1 MGLLRSNFRYT
12 LQFLWQRFWN
22 ILDDFE
28 SIDSRS
34 DEHHHFWWALQQ
46 KQSQTLGRK
55 LRLSNGCQF
64 CVSIGTPIN
73 RHKSIYVLF
82 MRFTQRWQDSN
93 FHCWSSS
100 MLSLWE
106 TYTAITQPTKNQV
119 PYFQTNPYRG
129 FLFSQQIWLPWV
141 LVHADGSYTQEGAQ
155 ASAVGCP
162 VHSFHFVPTC
172 SYCVRLCPFG
182 FMALLTPGR
191 SYCQAQCLW
200 ASSCNIRVWA
210 MPGSLLCR
218 NGHWAMPE
226 KPIFLHRNFCRLC
239 RTCKTFL
246 FHTTLWCRTSSMSML
261 SVEHKSSPINQ
272 SSKVYQARPTK
283 CGIFCWLSLK
293 DLQSLP
299 AILSDVLKQWSTP
312 QFVVLDCFHVYVG
325 CFEDTCVIVCLVCWP
340 VSRAL
345 QLQATSMI
353 KQRRHLVWGSN

>member
-46 KQSQTLGRK
+46 KQSQTLGLK

-82 MRFTQRWQDSN
+82 MRFAQRWQDSN

-226 KPIFLHRNFCRLC
+226 NLFFCTETSAGCAVPARLSFSILRCGAGPPAWACWVWSTNQAQSTNQAKCIKLGLQNAGFFLLAFTEGFAKPSCHLKWCAKAMVHTSICSTRLFSRVC
-239 RTCKTFL
+239 ML
-246 FHTTLWCRTSSMSML
+246 FWRYVCYRVFSSL
-261 SVEHKSSPINQ
+261 AGVKSSPTSSNIN
-272 SSKVYQARPTK
+272 
-283 CGIFCWLSLK
+283 
-293 DLQSLP
+293 D
-299 AILSDVLKQWSTP
+299 
-312 QFVVLDCFHVYVG
+312 
-325 CFEDTCVIVCLVCWP
+325 
-340 VSRAL
+340 
-345 QLQATSMI
+345 
-353 KQRRHLVWGSN
+353 QRRHLVWGSN